1 MGSMSFTQFLFSF
14 EGRITRS
21 AYWLKWVLP
30 YFVVMMIL
38 GFLFSMFAV
47 PADPYATPAASQG
60 AMSGIVGILFSVVYI
75 ASLWPSL
82 AVAAKRWHD
91 RDKSG
96 WWTLIAFVPIIGGL
110 WMLIECGFLKGTDGP
125 NRFGNDP
132 LQSGGGYQPAMEPQ
146 A

>member
-14 EGRITRS
+14 EGRISRS
-21 AYWLKWVLP
+21 AYWLKFNLPVLVIYIVLAVLMAMMAP
-30 YFVVMMIL
+30 AMDAYGNPVELPGAGFMAMQAVIAIFGLVM
-38 GFLFSMFAV
+38 
-47 PADPYATPAASQG
+47 
-60 AMSGIVGILFSVVYI
+60 
-75 ASLWPSL
+75 LWPSL

-96 WWTLIAFVPIIGGL
+96 WWTLIILVPLIGSL
-110 WMLIECGFLKGTDGP
+110 WMLVECGFLKGTDGP

-132 LQSGGGYQPAMEPQ
+132 LQSGGSYQAAMEPQ